1 MAKSDGAGKDGK
13 AAKARAKADKKTRK
27 ASKKA
32 VRKDRMRQMRQAFTI
47 TRKADKKLIPLLL
60 VAFLVPLSLMLLI
73 GLAVGGIWVLS
84 FSLFGVLLGVLA
96 VLAVFGRRVQSAQ
109 YTQVEGQPGAG
120 AAVVQGMRGDWRV
133 TPAVG
138 YTREQDLV
146 HLVLGRPGVIL
157 LGEGNPQRVGRLI
170 ATEKKKLARFVGDV
184 PVYDVQIGE
193 DEGQVPLRKVEKHF
207 GKLPRNIKP
216 KDVNV
221 LDRKLKAMAGSLP
234 IPKGPVP
241 GMGPGGHQKRPKQR

>member
-1 MAKSDGAGKDGK
+1 MASSGKNKAKGEKATSNKGNKEAVKSGKK
-13 AAKARAKADKKTRK
+13 AARK
-27 ASKKA
+27 E
-32 VRKDRMRQMRQAFTI
+32 RFRQLRQAFTV
-47 TRKADKKLIPLLL
+47 TRKADRKLIPLLL
-60 VAFLVPLSLMLLI
+60 VAFAVPFVLLLVV
-73 GLAVGGIWVLS
+73 GLVVGGIWVVS
-84 FSLFGVLLGVLA
+84 FALFGVITGVLA
-96 VLAVFGRRVQSAQ
+96 VLAIFGRRVQSAQ

-146 HLVLGRPGVIL
+146 HMVLGRPGVVLI
-157 LGEGNPQRVGRLI
+157 GEGNPQRVGRLI

-184 PVYDVQIGE
+184 PVYDMQIG
-193 DEGQVPLRKVEKHF
+193 DNEGQVPLRKVEKHF

-216 KDVNV
+216 KEVNV
-221 LDRKLKAMAGSLP
+221 LDRKLKAMAGALP
-234 IPKGPVP
+234 IPKGPMP